1 MIGESTGHH
10 HFDRAIEEIDAGV
23 FSSDALWTPQAR
35 RVFQAYL
42 ARWLKASVETE
53 NTHEV
58 EDDED
63 DEDDYVDFTPL
74 MEENA
79 ARFRRGARR

>member
-1 MIGESTGHH
+1 MIGESTEHE
-10 HFDRAIEEIDAGV
+10 HFDRAIQEIDAGV

-58 EDDED
+58 EDEA
-63 DEDDYVDFTPL
+63 DDYVDFAPV

-79 ARFRRGARR
+79 ARSRRGLRR